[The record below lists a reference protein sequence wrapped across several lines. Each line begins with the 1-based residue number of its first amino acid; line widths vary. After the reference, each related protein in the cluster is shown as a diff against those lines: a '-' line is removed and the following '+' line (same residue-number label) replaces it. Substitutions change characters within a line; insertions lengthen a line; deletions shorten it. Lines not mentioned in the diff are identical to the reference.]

1 MKDALKESNKMD
13 PRLYELFKKAVTS
26 YANFMERKA
35 EPMPK
40 ASGEVI
46 TWKRKVSVKD
56 GTC

>member
-1 MKDALKESNKMD
+1 MAAPEKM
-13 PRLYELFKKAVTS
+13 PPHLYDLFKKAVTS

-46 TWKRKVSVKD
+46 TWKRKVPVND
-56 GTC
+56 

>member
-1 MKDALKESNKMD
+1 MAAPEKM
-13 PRLYELFKKAVTS
+13 PPHLYDLFKKAVTS
-26 YANFMERKA
+26 YANFMERKV